1 MSHMPDLSVDETIQE
16 QRRVIKFWVQRCQE
30 LEKENEELRYKLT
43 SFTGATYKVS
53 R

>member
-1 MSHMPDLSVDETIQE
+1 MTETIQE
-16 QRRVIKFWVQRCQE
+16 QRRVIKFWIERCQL
-30 LEKENEELRYKLT
+30 LEKENEELIYKLT